1 MLDVLV
7 GNHPIFVS
15 KKTIGQCP
23 KVAETGLDDFESFM
37 FIGSNRYRK
46 GYSWTWGT
54 RGPQHHVL
62 QKPNGSKLSFWM
74 GSLSICHPT
83 VSHCLCLP
91 EVLMKLPASPFP
103 TAAWL
108 VFTMV
113 KKFQVKHMVGAGL
126 LMYFEGI
133 LECFVEVG
141 RQIIRS
147 PCFSTAWHASG
158 AFVEA
163 QQGGHVAVFQ
173 PNGVYGFEVQVQ
185 NPEPRRHRL
194 NEPSL
199 RARNGG
205 IWCCRHTYLIS
216 NQINK

>member
-1 MLDVLV
+1 M
-7 GNHPIFVS
+7 S
-15 KKTIGQCP
+15 
-23 KVAETGLDDFESFM
+23 
-37 FIGSNRYRK
+37 Y
-46 GYSWTWGT
+46 
-54 RGPQHHVL
+54 L

-74 GSLSICHPT
+74 GSLAICHPT

-147 PCFSTAWHASG
+147 PYFSTAWHASG

-199 RARNGG
+199 RARNRG
-205 IWCCRHTYLIS
+205 I
-216 NQINK
+216 